1 MATQQENQLVNL
13 KTRIPEASDTEL
25 KDVLSSAMYLIL
37 QKRYPFGEYP
47 ETIITDSEGN
57 ETSVIQ
63 LENRYLD
70 LQLRIANELFN
81 RIGVEG
87 ETSHTELGVQ
97 RVYSNGRL
105 TPGLLEEVT
114 PKVGIL

>member
-1 MATQQENQLVNL
+1 MATQQESQFELL
-13 KTRIPEASDTEL
+13 KSRLPEASEDEL
-25 KDVLSSAMYLIL
+25 RDVLSSAMYLIL

-47 ETIITDSEGN
+47 ETIITVDGV

-70 LQLRIANELFN
+70 LQLRIAVELFN